1 MPPAHAAETTTA
13 AEPVTPAKG
22 TKATRRPARTA
33 KKTAAK
39 AADSKTPAVSKTTA
53 KKTTAGKTTT
63 GKTAAE
69 KTTGGKAA
77 VKKAAPAKK
86 AAGNAAA
93 GKAAPE
99 PLPGLT
105 PRHEPSVPT
114 APLPGSAEPAAP
126 PQAAAPIAEPA
137 APPQAGTPTTG
148 PTIAPASE
156 AHRDTAQG
164 GVGAATAMQPA
175 LAATGNA
182 LVRVDESPNLPA
194 PTTEPAV
201 PATGTPALAVL
212 RRLAAQP
219 VYAPELLALAA
230 VQSLGPAAKSW
241 ADEVRSTYPDVTTAG
256 LVRLATGRYDRMAK
270 AGGALASLAGVA
282 GPVLEGATLA
292 WTQAGLLLH
301 LAAAHDQDPTHPD
314 RAAELLAFTGVHP
327 DLTSA
332 RNAVGRAVDATG
344 PDTEPTD
351 DPVRDVAE
359 AGRRL
364 AVPLA
369 WQTGAWATLR
379 LLTRRLPGAG
389 PLLAGIA
396 CADVNRRLASRAIA
410 HYRATSAPAGRR

>member
-1 MPPAHAAETTTA
+1 MAA
-13 AEPVTPAKG
+13 PVTPA
-22 TKATRRPARTA
+22 KATRRPARTV

-39 AADSKTPAVSKTTA
+39 AADSAPSAAGKTTA
-53 KKTTAGKTTT
+53 KKTPT

-69 KTTGGKAA
+69 KTTAGKAA

-86 AAGNAAA
+86 AARKATA

-105 PRHEPSVPT
+105 PRHEPSVPA
-114 APLPGSAEPAAP
+114 APQPGGAEPAAP

-137 APPQAGTPTTG
+137 APPQAGTPTAG
-148 PTIAPASE
+148 PAAPASDGIQGTE
-156 AHRDTAQG
+156 QGEVTAAPA
-164 GVGAATAMQPA
+164 VQPVP
-175 LAATGNA
+175 AATGNNA

-410 HYRATSAPAGRR
+410 HYRTTAPDRETKIVS